1 MVRKIYFT
9 LLVFVL
15 FALLN
20 SALPDSCFTT
30 QVESQDCFWYSSCL
44 EEKYQCGKN
53 GYPVGFG
60 FKYCQ
65 KFGQLKSYTPVRI
78 WVEKTTICL
87 KEKLVPLLK

>member
-1 MVRKIYFT
+1 
-9 LLVFVL
+9 
-15 FALLN
+15 
-20 SALPDSCFTT
+20 
-30 QVESQDCFWYSSCL
+30 VESQDCFWYSTCL

-60 FKYCQ
+60 LKYCK
-65 KFGQLKSYTPVRI
+65 KFGQLKSYPAVRT